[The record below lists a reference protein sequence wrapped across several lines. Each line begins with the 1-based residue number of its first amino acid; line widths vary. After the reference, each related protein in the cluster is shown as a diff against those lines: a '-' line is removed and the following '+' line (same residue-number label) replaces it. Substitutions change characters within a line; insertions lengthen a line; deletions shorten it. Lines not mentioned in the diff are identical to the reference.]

1 MPRSYNERNSRMNT
15 GNANR
20 STGVVARLLAA
31 GFAVLLLAVALFSFS
46 AGSSHASVLR
56 HKPPPTP
63 TPSPTHTPSP
73 TVTPSP
79 SPPPG
84 PWKLTGSMHSNRAG
98 HTATLLQSGQ
108 VLVTG
113 GYTDFYASVALASAE
128 LYTPATGTWT
138 TTGSMSSSRAAHTAT
153 LLQSGQ
159 VLVAGGNTTG
169 AGVEVILASAELYNP
184 ATGTWTTTGSMT
196 TPRLNQMATLLPNS
210 QVLVAGGIDTGD
222 IPIASA
228 ELFTP

>member
-84 PWKLTGSMHSNRAG
+84 PWKLTGSMHSIRAG

-113 GYTDFYASVALASAE
+113 GYTHFFPRVP
-128 LYTPATGTWT
+128 PATPGLFSSRPRTPT
-138 TTGSMSSSRAAHTAT
+138 TTRGKSTH
-153 LLQSGQ
+153 
-159 VLVAGGNTTG
+159 
-169 AGVEVILASAELYNP
+169 P
-184 ATGTWTTTGSMT
+184 A
-196 TPRLNQMATLLPNS
+196 
-210 QVLVAGGIDTGD
+210 
-222 IPIASA
+222 
-228 ELFTP
+228 